1 MLIRLGHKRGY
12 LYALLGTAL
21 MTLIQMP
28 FYDLLHNANTPLIY
42 LLLVLV
48 IGAAHGTGPALF
60 ATGLSYLC
68 INFFFV
74 EPRFTL
80 MVDSQRDLLDLTI
93 FVVVAGIAGRLAAN
107 TRYER
112 LRAQQRAY
120 EQSILY
126 KLTRRLNRLSTAAEI
141 YATFTQLIREDLGAT
156 AAEIL
161 TAGTPPPPPNEHALV
176 HYSAIQSGDQ
186 MYGTLSVIFP
196 APPDASRLD
205 LLSTCI
211 SQVGMALQRVE
222 LAERARK
229 SDQFEQADRLKTT
242 LLHAISHDLRTP
254 ITIIKTSANNLR
266 RLGATLSAAE
276 QAEITATIEGEAD
289 QLDQLV
295 GNLLDMSRL
304 QAGALRL
311 NAELNALEEV
321 AGDVAARQWQLHKRE
336 RVRLHFPD
344 DLPLVQFDY
353 GLILQ
358 ALSNLVENSL
368 RYEPPHSVVGLCG
381 EVTDGWARL
390 KVVNHGVNISTEVK
404 QHMMEPFYRGPEGRY
419 GLGLPIAAGIVHA
432 HGGTLHVEDTPGG
445 GATFVIQLPVGAKGN
460 ESRETQNSGC

>member
-1 MLIRLGHKRGY
+1 MGSQSGQWRGY
-12 LYALLGTAL
+12 LYAVIGVCVVTVLQL
-21 MTLIQMP
+21 P
-28 FYDLLHNANTPLIY
+28 FYSVLHHANSPLIY
-42 LLLVLV
+42 FLLVLV
-48 IGAAHGTGPALF
+48 IGAANGTGPALF
-60 ATGLSYLC
+60 ATGLAYLC

-80 MVDSQRDLLDLTI
+80 GVADEGALLDLTI
-93 FVVVAGIAGRLAAN
+93 FVIVAGIAGRLAAN

-161 TAGTPPPPPNEHALV
+161 TGCAFPPPSSLNPHFP
-176 HYSAIQSGDQ
+176 IQSGDQ
-186 MYGTLSVIFP
+186 TYGTLSVTFP
-196 APPDASRLD
+196 APPDAPRLD
-205 LLSTCI
+205 LLNTCI
-211 SQVGMALQRVE
+211 AQVGMALQRVE
-222 LAERARK
+222 LAERARR

-358 ALSNLVENSL
+358 ALTNLVENSL
-368 RYEPPHSVVGLCG
+368 RYEPPQSVVAICG
-381 EVTDGWARL
+381 EVGETGAVL
-390 KVVNHGVNISTEVK
+390 KVINHGANISAEVK

-419 GLGLPIAAGIVHA
+419 GLGLPIAEGIVRA
-432 HGGTLHVEDTPGG
+432 HGGTLQVEDTPGG
-445 GATFVIQLPVGAKGN
+445 GATFVIRLPLTIAGGKDH
-460 ESRETQNSGC
+460 ETQNTRG